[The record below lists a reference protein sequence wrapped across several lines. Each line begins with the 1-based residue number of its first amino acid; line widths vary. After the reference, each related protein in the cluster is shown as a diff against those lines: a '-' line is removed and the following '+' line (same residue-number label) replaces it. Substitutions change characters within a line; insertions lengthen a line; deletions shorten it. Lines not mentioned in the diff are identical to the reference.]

1 MEFSD
6 VEPDDS
12 CTCGGC
18 ADRRR
23 ARRHAARSPRH
34 RPRRARQAAVLLAA
48 VGGVLSG
55 PAASLAA
62 AAPRTDSSPL
72 IPDSPQGRVAGP
84 YGADT
89 PTQRSI
95 AAQPATTRAEILRR
109 AQTWVDQ
116 KVPYS
121 MAKYWT
127 DGYRQ
132 DCSGFVS
139 MAWGLGSSQTTW
151 TLPDFADRITK
162 DELQPGDALVYNNPK
177 DPEGGSH
184 TVLFGGWVDA
194 ARTKY
199 TALEQT
205 RPGTTKRSTPY
216 AYWSNA
222 SGYLPYRYKGLSQP
236 MPAPDDA
243 DAFPGADKFGPGKVN
258 AYVTRLGKM
267 LVERGGGRFYREG
280 PSPDWGEADRK
291 ATEAFQLAQGWRGAE
306 ADGYPG
312 KDTWDYLVH
321 HKGKDIPPAAATTP
335 TTPATPT
342 TPTTPTTPAPGTPAP
357 GTPKPPPP
365 VQTPAPAFPGADRFG
380 PGKVNDDVL
389 RLGEQLVAKGF
400 GAAYREGPSRDWGE
414 ADRLN
419 VAAFQRA
426 RGWSGAEADGYPGP
440 HTWRLLFS

>member
-1 MEFSD
+1 MLMEFSD

-12 CTCGGC
+12 CACGGC

-23 ARRHAARSPRH
+23 ARLHAVRSPRR
-34 RPRRARQAAVLLAA
+34 RPLGARRAAFLLAA
-48 VGGVLSG
+48 AGSVLGGS
-55 PAASLAA
+55 AAAPAA

-72 IPDSPQGRVAGP
+72 IPDSPQGEVAGP
-84 YGADT
+84 YGAD
-89 PTQRSI
+89 PAAHRSI

-121 MAKYWT
+121 MNKYWS

-162 DELQPGDALVYNNPK
+162 DDLQPGDALVYNNPK

-236 MPAPDDA
+236 MPAPDS
-243 DAFPGADKFGPGKVN
+243 DAFPGADKFGPGQVN
-258 AYVTRLGKM
+258 PYVTRLGKM

-291 ATEAFQLAQGWRGAE
+291 ATEAFQLAQGWRGTE

-321 HKGKDIPPAAATTP
+321 HKGKDIPPATAP
-335 TTPATPT
+335 TPATP
-342 TPTTPTTPAPGTPAP
+342 ADPGA
-357 GTPKPPPP
+357 PKPPPP
-365 VQTPAPAFPGADRFG
+365 AQAPAPAFPGADRFG
-380 PGKVNDDVL
+380 PGQVNDDVL
-389 RLGEQLVAKGF
+389 LLGRQLVAKGF

-414 ADRLN
+414 ADRRG
-419 VAAFQRA
+419 VAAFRRA

-440 HTWRLLFS
+440 HTWKLLFS